1 MGTLCVAFVPTMVF
15 AVSDPT
21 LVTRDIARAQGR
33 RMTRAVSQQPKALV
47 GKVNRTMKD
56 VKVNS
61 SNKAVAMTVAGSS
74 IVAAALADDAI
85 FETANAA
92 FYYPLE
98 LGALLGATVGIYLTL
113 NKVSTSCSGLEGA

>member
-1 MGTLCVAFVPTMVF
+1 MGIVTLCVAFVPTMVF

-47 GKVNRTMKD
+47 GKVNHTMKD

-61 SNKAVAMTVAGSS
+61 SNKAVSMTVAGSS
-74 IVAAALADDAI
+74 IVAPAPADDAI

-98 LGALLGATVGIYLTL
+98 LGALLGATVGI
-113 NKVSTSCSGLEGA
+113 

>member
-1 MGTLCVAFVPTMVF
+1 
-15 AVSDPT
+15 
-21 LVTRDIARAQGR
+21 
-33 RMTRAVSQQPKALV
+33 
-47 GKVNRTMKD
+47 MKD

-74 IVAAALADDAI
+74 IVAAAPALADDAI

>member
-61 SNKAVAMTVAGSS
+61 NKAVAMTVAGSS
-74 IVAAALADDAI
+74 IVAAAPALADDAI

-113 NKVSTSCSGLEGA
+113 NKVFKLI

>member
-74 IVAAALADDAI
+74 IVAAAPALADDAI
-85 FETANAA
+85 

-113 NKVSTSCSGLEGA
+113 NKVFKLI

>member
-1 MGTLCVAFVPTMVF
+1 
-15 AVSDPT
+15 
-21 LVTRDIARAQGR
+21 
-33 RMTRAVSQQPKALV
+33 
-47 GKVNRTMKD
+47 MKD

-74 IVAAALADDAI
+74 IIATAPALADDAI

-113 NKVSTSCSGLEGA
+113 NKVSNEGFAVFSISEHAFGPS